1 MMMMTN
7 FGTSEIDTDVILD
20 SENPMVR
27 PSESDSTILKTFMKR
42 SSLLA
47 KQTMFE
53 QAYTVY
59 LLRCF
64 IIDSFE
70 RCCKIIRRSSKKFL
84 LR

>member
-1 MMMMTN
+1 MMTN
-7 FGTSEIDTDVILD
+7 TSEMDTDVLVD

-59 LLRCF
+59 LLRYF
-64 IIDSFE
+64 MLLTLLNDAVKLLADLPKSFFFVE
-70 RCCKIIRRSSKKFL
+70 
-84 LR
+84 